1 MWIQVREYTIN
12 VAEIVYFEISGDA
25 DDYTLYAHFGRG
37 GSDADNA
44 ILDPLEIM
52 RGTKEECIKLP
63 KMILQKCGEDVMEVV
78 FTGI

>member
-12 VAEIVYFEISGDA
+12 VASIVYFEISGDA

-37 GSDADNA
+37 GSDTGKA

-52 RGTKEECIKLP
+52 SGTQEECINLHKLII
-63 KMILQKCGEDVMEVV
+63 KESGGDIRQVV
-78 FTGI
+78 